1 MHHLADAEAVL
12 SERIRRTI
20 SEPRP
25 VLWAFDQDRWATSL
39 DYSQMPLG
47 LSRQIYQST
56 RESIIYLATQ
66 HYERSGE
73 LEFIH
78 SETGL
83 RTLKDEFEKVAT
95 HNQHHL
101 DQIAVALKR
110 IG

>member
-1 MHHLADAEAVL
+1 
-12 SERIRRTI
+12 
-20 SEPRP
+20 
-25 VLWAFDQDRWATSL
+25 
-39 DYSQMPLG
+39 MPLSV
-47 LSRQIYQST
+47 SREIYQAT
-56 RESIIYLATQ
+56 RAGIIHLATQ

-83 RTLKDEFEKVAT
+83 RTLKDEFDKVAT

-110 IG
+110 IE